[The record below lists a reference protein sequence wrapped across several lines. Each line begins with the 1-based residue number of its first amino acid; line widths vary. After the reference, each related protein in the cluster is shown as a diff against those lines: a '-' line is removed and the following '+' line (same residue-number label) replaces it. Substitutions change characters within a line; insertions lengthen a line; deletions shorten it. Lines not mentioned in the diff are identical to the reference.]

1 MSLRATDLIVAFGP
15 HSWKLNLLGSC
26 RSQEC
31 GHERLVKCGRPFEM
45 INNNDL
51 SFATKKEDLQQL
63 CPDLEAGIKC
73 IQTYTFECMKEK
85 QREHFNSLY
94 TGTNKVVMELCQD
107 GPYQD
112 EFLRHAACMQ
122 KVQPEYELCYKKYH
136 RTTQE
141 IERRNHT
148 ASLNGSLKALCCG
161 FKEFLE
167 CSHHSIRRQCG
178 DDTAQFAKQFLD
190 RMSSSLL
197 KISYLI
203 SRVFLDGRMPP
214 QIGFRATTNILLQW
228 LIFRIFRNTW
238 QAEGLETMSRTLGK
252 SSRRRWFPVAKRAKF
267 HGRWKMVI

>member
-1 MSLRATDLIVAFGP
+1 MRNFVEKQLSWLALLMTAFY
-15 HSWKLNLLGSC
+15 SLLGSC

-197 KISYLI
+197 KEHCAAYTEK
-203 SRVFLDGRMPP
+203 VCA
-214 QIGFRATTNILLQW
+214 IGSGANAFRAS
-228 LIFRIFRNTW
+228 
-238 QAEGLETMSRTLGK
+238 TM
-252 SSRRRWFPVAKRAKF
+252 AA
-267 HGRWKMVI
+267 MVLVVLARYFT

>member
-1 MSLRATDLIVAFGP
+1 MRNFVEKQLSWLALLMTAFY
-15 HSWKLNLLGSC
+15 SLLGSC

-148 ASLNGSLKALCCG
+148 ASLNGSLKALCWNIARRTRKRCARSAAARTRSG
-161 FKEFLE
+161 QAQWRRWCWW
-167 CSHHSIRRQCG
+167 CSRGTSRKAIKQHSLPEKG
-178 DDTAQFAKQFLD
+178 NN
-190 RMSSSLL
+190 
-197 KISYLI
+197 
-203 SRVFLDGRMPP
+203 
-214 QIGFRATTNILLQW
+214 FRA
-228 LIFRIFRNTW
+228 
-238 QAEGLETMSRTLGK
+238 
-252 SSRRRWFPVAKRAKF
+252 PRAPC
-267 HGRWKMVI
+267 

>member
-1 MSLRATDLIVAFGP
+1 MRNFVEKQLSWLALLMTAFY
-15 HSWKLNLLGSC
+15 SLLGSC

-197 KISYLI
+197 KLI
-203 SRVFLDGRMPP
+203 IIEIHP
-214 QIGFRATTNILLQW
+214 T
-228 LIFRIFRNTW
+228 
-238 QAEGLETMSRTLGK
+238 E
-252 SSRRRWFPVAKRAKF
+252 SSCSIEQYV
-267 HGRWKMVI
+267 